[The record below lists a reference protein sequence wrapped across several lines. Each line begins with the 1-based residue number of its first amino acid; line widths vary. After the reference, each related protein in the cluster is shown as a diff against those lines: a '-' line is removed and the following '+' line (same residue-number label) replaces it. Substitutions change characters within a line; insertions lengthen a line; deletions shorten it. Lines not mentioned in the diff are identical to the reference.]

1 MAIIISD
8 IDGTVLDYGK
18 PIKAVVDFVK
28 KYDEVIFMT
37 NRPEEERKKT
47 VADLRKVGIKYS
59 RLIMNTT
66 GEAAPKFKKGAVKE
80 LVEEEDDEG
89 NPVNVISAFIDDRL
103 DTRNA
108 IRSLDAKIRI
118 FDPAQ
123 IAGKTSGKASLASY
137 SLGEAIAIA
146 TEQST
151 DALAEIIDYLAVS
164 STSRESIEVPQFI
177 RDNAKRGLEM
187 NKEGYGGDGLTDKTK
202 AEARDMANG
211 KVTLGKCVRMAAW
224 FARHKPDTKADGFKN
239 KKSADYPSAGLVAWL
254 LWGGD
259 SNGSMRAAEWAEKQ
273 VARYESKN

>member
-1 MAIIISD
+1 MALIVSD

-66 GEAAPKFKKGAVKE
+66 GEAAPKFKKGAIKALME
-80 LVEEEDDEG
+80 DEEIGID
-89 NPVNVISAFIDDRL
+89 AFIDDRL

-108 IRSLDAKIRI
+108 IRSLDAKIRV

-123 IAGKTSGKASLASY
+123 IAGKGNNKASAASY
-137 SLGEAIAIA
+137 SLAEAIDLA
-146 TEQST
+146 TWAST
-151 DALAEIIDYLAVS
+151 EALAEVIEYLAVT

-177 RDNAKRGLEM
+177 RDNAKRGLEL

-239 KKSADYPSAGLVAWL
+239 KKSPDYPSAGLVAWL

-273 VARYESKN
+273 VKRYEKN